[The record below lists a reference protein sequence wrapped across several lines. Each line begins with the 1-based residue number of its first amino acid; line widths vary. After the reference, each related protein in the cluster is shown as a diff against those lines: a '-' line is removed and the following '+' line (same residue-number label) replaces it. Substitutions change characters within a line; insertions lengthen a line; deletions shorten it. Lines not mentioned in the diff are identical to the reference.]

1 MHIPPLADFAIWTL
15 SLAGILCMLLRPRGI
30 AEAWWVCGAALLLL
44 VTHLI
49 PLERAAQA
57 AWKGLDV
64 YLFLTGMMILAELA
78 REEGVFD
85 WVAGWAAQHAN
96 RSPQRLFLL
105 VYAVGTIVTALLSN
119 DATAVVLTPAVL
131 AVVRRAR
138 VEPKPYLLACA
149 FIANAASFVFP
160 ISNPANLVVFDNHI
174 PALGNWLSIFAVPS
188 IASILLTFICLRLVS
203 RADLRG
209 TIDDS
214 NEPHPLSPEGKF
226 ALAGLLFAATAL
238 IASSAFG
245 LSLGAPT
252 CAAAMLAMLLVAWRD
267 HGIVP
272 RVVKGVSWS
281 VLPLVAGLFI
291 IVEALESTG
300 LLQACLAGLQAL
312 AQMPAFASKLI
323 AAFAV
328 ALASN
333 GMNNLPVGLISA
345 AAIQSGHESGVLAHA
360 ILIGVDLGPNLSVT
374 GSLATIL
381 WLIAL
386 RRENVRISAWEFFK
400 VGLLAMPL
408 ALIASV
414 LLLRN

>member
-1 MHIPPLADFAIWTL
+1 
-15 SLAGILCMLLRPRGI
+15 MLVRPRRI
-30 AEAWWVCGAALLLL
+30 AEAWWVCGAALLLV
-44 VTHLI
+44 VTRLT
-49 PLERAAQA
+49 PLENAAQA
-57 AWKGLDV
+57 AWKGVDV

-96 RSPQRLFLL
+96 HSPQRLFLL
-105 VYAVGTIVTALLSN
+105 VYTVGTIVTALLSN

-174 PALGNWLSIFAVPS
+174 PALANWLSVFGVPS
-188 IASILLTFICLRLVS
+188 IASIAVTFVCLRLAS

-209 TIDDS
+209 LIDDGAA
-214 NEPHPLSPEGKF
+214 PTPLSSEGKL
-226 ALAGLLFAATAL
+226 ALAGLLFAAAAL
-238 IASSAFG
+238 IVSSAFG

-252 CAAAMLAMLLVAWRD
+252 CGAAVLAMLLVALRD
-267 HGIVP
+267 HGVVP

-291 IVEALESTG
+291 VVEALESTG
-300 LLQACLAGLQAL
+300 LLKACLAGLQAL
-312 AQMPAFASKLI
+312 GEMPAFASKLI

-345 AAIQSGHESGVLAHA
+345 AAIQTGHESGILAHA
-360 ILIGVDLGPNLSVT
+360 LLIGVDLGPNLSVT

-386 RRENVRISAWEFFK
+386 RREKIHISAWEFFK
-400 VGLLAMPL
+400 VGVFAMPL

-414 LLLRN
+414 LLLRR